1 MENFQPQCLKYLL
14 IFAGNVSH
22 DILVKKL
29 QYQRNTIGKDEML
42 RHKFELVNMIDFEMF
57 EKQ

>member
-1 MENFQPQCLKYLL
+1 MRQFWEIFKHLL

-29 QYQRNTIGKDEML
+29 QNQWNTIGKDEML
-42 RHKFELVNMIDFEMF
+42 RHKFELVNMIDFEVL
-57 EKQ
+57 E